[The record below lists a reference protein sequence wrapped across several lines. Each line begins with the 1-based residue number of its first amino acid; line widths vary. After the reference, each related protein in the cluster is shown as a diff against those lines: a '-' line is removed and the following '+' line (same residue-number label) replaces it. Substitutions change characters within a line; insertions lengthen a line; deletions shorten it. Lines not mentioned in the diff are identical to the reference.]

1 MAELLQWHVGT
12 VTVLDKFSVE
22 DTANGWWLSI
32 SCPLATSASKYSKC
46 IMQNSTETYVFLK
59 LTVLFV
65 NDVLIILT
73 AEVLKYS
80 IIHFFNDYFIQL
92 FHIP

>member
-1 MAELLQWHVGT
+1 
-12 VTVLDKFSVE
+12 
-22 DTANGWWLSI
+22 
-32 SCPLATSASKYSKC
+32 
-46 IMQNSTETYVFLK
+46 MQNSTETYFFLK
-59 LTVLFV
+59 LTVVFV